1 MAFTWLSQLLS
12 VTATVQ
18 QAVRSVTGFG
28 VLAYVS
34 DVTLDGDRT
43 RTYTSV
49 AGATTDFDAGYLD
62 ADTLAA
68 ITEAF
73 AQSPRPSS
81 MMVIR
86 ADISGVETYVDGLNA
101 AEAAGALFYAV
112 TISSRTASDHVA
124 VDAWVAARRKIALFQ
139 SSDSDWLTSGVPAG
153 YSSITSSVASGV
165 VAHPTNTEHADVAAL
180 ARAMALD
187 PVGTGQA
194 PSFTGPLLS
203 ISSYTITSAQAVFAL
218 ANNCNLLG
226 PYQTGGTSVVFR
238 PGTVL
243 SGEYF
248 YATYAKHWT
257 EAYLETYLLGL
268 FAQYDSAGTKFPA
281 NDGGLRAIVAQC
293 DRVGKLGL
301 DVGHYTRRTDLP
313 EGYEFSA
320 TLSSA
325 TAVTV
330 TGDVGLL
337 DAVQSITVTVDL
349 TRGS

>member
-18 QAVRSVTGFG
+18 QAVQSVTGFG

-34 DVTLDGDRT
+34 DVSLDGDRT

-62 ADTLAA
+62 SDTLSA

-86 ADISGVETYVDGLNA
+86 AEVSGAETYVDGLNA
-101 AEAAGALFYAV
+101 AEADGALFYAV

-124 VDAWVAARRKIALFQ
+124 VDAWVAARRKIALYQ
-139 SSDSDWLTSGVPAG
+139 SADSDWLTSGVPSG

-165 VAHPTNTEHADVAAL
+165 VYHPTSTEHADVAAL

-187 PVGTGQA
+187 PVGAGQA
-194 PSFTGPLLS
+194 PSFVGPLLS
-203 ISSYTITSAQAVFAL
+203 IASYTVTSAQATFAL
-218 ANNCNLLG
+218 ANSCNLLG
-226 PYQTGGTSVVFR
+226 PYQTGGASVVFR

-243 SGEYF
+243 SGEYL

-257 EAYLETYLLGL
+257 EAYIETYLLGL
-268 FAQYDSAGTKFPA
+268 FSQYDSAGTKFPA
-281 NDGGLRAIVAQC
+281 NDAGLRAIVAQC
-293 DRVGKLGL
+293 GRVGKLGL
-301 DVGHYTRRTDLP
+301 DVGHFTRRADLP
-313 EGYEFSA
+313 DGYEFSA
-320 TLSSA
+320 VLASS

-330 TGDVGLL
+330 TGNVGLL
-337 DAVQSITVTVDL
+337 DAIQSISVTVNL
-349 TRGS
+349 TRAS